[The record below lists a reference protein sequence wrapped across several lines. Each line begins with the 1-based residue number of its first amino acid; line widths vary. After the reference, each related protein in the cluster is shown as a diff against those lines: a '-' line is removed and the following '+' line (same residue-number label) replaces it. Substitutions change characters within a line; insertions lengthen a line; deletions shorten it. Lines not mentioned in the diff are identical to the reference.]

1 MFYVKV
7 HAKNS
12 EHLQLEA
19 IKKLKDLTNWKF
31 HTDY

>member
-7 HAKNS
+7 HAKNP
-12 EHLQLEA
+12 EHLQLKA
-19 IKKLKDLTNWKF
+19 IKKLKDLKNWKF